1 MLKTVTLQEANG
13 LLPLVREHF
22 WRLHILLA
30 HLHHLKSELQKKNGK
45 RLNFDKRAE
54 KLLLVQRKIKT
65 KKVRVNTKEMR
76 EVENLMEKEISSL
89 MRLGAVVKGLFPPHI
104 DFLSMK
110 NNEPIFLC
118 WHGGEE
124 EIEHWHQLD
133 DGSPV
138 RHAIVKECFGPHVVH

>member
-30 HLHHLKSELQKKNGK
+30 HLHHLKSESQKKDRK
-45 RLNFDKRAE
+45 RLNFDKGTE
-54 KLLLVQRKIKT
+54 KLLLVQRNIK
-65 KKVRVNTKEMR
+65 KKNVRIDTKEMR
-76 EVENLMEKEISSL
+76 EVEELMEMEISHL

-133 DGSPV
+133 DGSPI
-138 RHAIVKECFGPHVVH
+138 RHAIAKECFGPHVVH